1 MIFIYVSC
9 NFCIFFD
16 FLTKEKLYF
25 YHLKKQDLMSYIVQN
40 INELRLKIPS
50 HVKIVAVSKTK
61 TVSEIQEAIEAK
73 QLCFGEN
80 KVQELTLK
88 HEQIP
93 EAQWHLI
100 GHLQTN
106 KVKYVAPFV
115 QMIQSVDSLRVL
127 EEIDLQA
134 GKYNRV
140 IDCLLQVHIASEE
153 SKFGFSEQEVI
164 NLLNSGA
171 WQNLKHVRICGL
183 MGIATFTDD
192 LDAVR
197 KEFQG
202 LADFFKRIRRE
213 YFSEDASFCELS
225 MGMSDDYQIAIEEG
239 ATMVRIGSLIF
250 GKRR

>member
-1 MIFIYVSC
+1 MNIFDKYKKTV
-9 NFCIFFD
+9 
-16 FLTKEKLYF
+16 FLSLE
-25 YHLKKQDLMSYIVQN
+25 KQDIMNHIIQN
-40 INELRLKIPS
+40 INELRLKIPP

-61 TVSEIQEAIEAK
+61 TVLEIREAIEAE

-80 KVQELTLK
+80 KVQELTSK

-106 KVKYVAPFV
+106 KVRHIAPFV

-127 EEIDLQA
+127 EEIDRQA

-140 IDCLLQVHIASEE
+140 IDCLLQIHIAREE
-153 SKFGFSEQEVI
+153 SKFGFSQQEI
-164 NLLNSGA
+164 IELLDSGT

-183 MGIATFTDD
+183 MGIASFTEDMD
-192 LDAVR
+192 TVR

-202 LADFFKRIRRE
+202 LADFFKRICRE
-213 YFSEDASFCELS
+213 YFPADASFCELS